1 MDIRKVKKLME
12 LLEESGMAEIEIKE
26 GEESV
31 KISRYGASPAP
42 SLMPP
47 QSLVPQQPVSTP
59 APVATSPVVP
69 AENQTSGQSIVSPMV
84 GTFYSAPS
92 PTAKP
97 FVTIGQ
103 KINQG
108 DTVGIIEAMKIM
120 NQIEADQSGTVTE
133 ILIKDGEAV
142 EFGQPLIVSNELN
155 KESLNSESGGN
166 CAENPQSL

>member
-31 KISRYGASPAP
+31 KISRYGASSAP
-42 SLMPP
+42 SLTPV
-47 QSLVPQQPVSTP
+47 QSFVPQQPVSTP
-59 APVATSPVVP
+59 APVATSPVVT
-69 AENQTSGQSIVSPMV
+69 AENQTSDQSIVSPMV

-142 EFGQPLIVSNELN
+142 EFGQPLIVIE
-155 KESLNSESGGN
+155 
-166 CAENPQSL
+166 

>member
-12 LLEESGMAEIEIKE
+12 LLEESGMSEIEIKE

-31 KISRYGASPAP
+31 KISRYGNSPAP
-42 SLMPP
+42 A
-47 QSLVPQQPVSTP
+47 QQPIQSFVQQQ
-59 APVATSPVVP
+59 APVSSAPTS
-69 AENQTSGQSIVSPMV
+69 QTASPNEQPQETGQSVTSPMV

-97 FVTIGQ
+97 FVSIGQ

-120 NQIEADQSGTVTE
+120 NQIESDQSGTVVE
-133 ILIKDGEAV
+133 ILVKDGEAV
-142 EFGQPLIVSNELN
+142 EFGQSLIVVE
-155 KESLNSESGGN
+155 
-166 CAENPQSL
+166 

>member
-31 KISRYGASPAP
+31 KISRFGASPAP
-42 SLMPP
+42 L
-47 QSLVPQQPVSTP
+47 QSPVQSFIQQQPVVNS
-59 APVATSPVVP
+59 APVATTSAEP
-69 AENQTSGQSIVSPMV
+69 AENQTSDQSIVSPMV

-97 FVTIGQ
+97 FVTVGQ

-120 NQIEADQSGTVTE
+120 NQIEADQSGTVVE

-142 EFGQPLIVSNELN
+142 EFGQPLIVIE
-155 KESLNSESGGN
+155 
-166 CAENPQSL
+166 

>member
-42 SLMPP
+42 SLLPA

-59 APVATSPVVP
+59 APVATSPVVT
-69 AENQTSGQSIVSPMV
+69 AENQTSDQSIVSPMV

-142 EFGQPLIVSNELN
+142 EFGQPLIVIE
-155 KESLNSESGGN
+155 
-166 CAENPQSL
+166 

>member
-42 SLMPP
+42 PLMPA

-59 APVATSPVVP
+59 APVATSPEVT
-69 AENQTSGQSIVSPMV
+69 AENQTSDQSIVSPMV

-142 EFGQPLIVSNELN
+142 EFGQPLIVIE
-155 KESLNSESGGN
+155 
-166 CAENPQSL
+166 

>member
-12 LLEESGMAEIEIKE
+12 LLEESGMSEIEIKE

-31 KISRYGASPAP
+31 KISRYGNSPAP
-42 SLMPP
+42 AQHPI
-47 QSLVPQQPVSTP
+47 QSFVQQQAPVSSVPSSQT
-59 APVATSPVVP
+59 ASPNEQP
-69 AENQTSGQSIVSPMV
+69 QETGQSVTSPMV

-97 FVTIGQ
+97 FVSIGQ

-120 NQIEADQSGTVTE
+120 NQIESDQSGTVVE
-133 ILIKDGEAV
+133 ILVKDGEAV
-142 EFGQPLIVSNELN
+142 EFGQSLIVVE
-155 KESLNSESGGN
+155 
-166 CAENPQSL
+166 

>member
-12 LLEESGMAEIEIKE
+12 LLEESGMSEIEIKE

-31 KISRYGASPAP
+31 KISRYGNSPAP
-42 SLMPP
+42 SQHPI
-47 QSLVPQQPVSTP
+47 QSFVQQQAPVSS
-59 APVATSPVVP
+59 APTS
-69 AENQTSGQSIVSPMV
+69 QTASPNEQPQETGQSVTSPMV

-97 FVTIGQ
+97 FVSIGQ

-120 NQIEADQSGTVTE
+120 NQIESDQSGTVVE
-133 ILIKDGEAV
+133 ILVKDGEAV
-142 EFGQPLIVSNELN
+142 EFGQSLIVVE
-155 KESLNSESGGN
+155 
-166 CAENPQSL
+166 

>member
-12 LLEESGMAEIEIKE
+12 LLEESGMSEIEIKE

-31 KISRYGASPAP
+31 KISRYGNSPAP
-42 SLMPP
+42 AQHPI
-47 QSLVPQQPVSTP
+47 QSFVQQQAPVSS
-59 APVATSPVVP
+59 APTS
-69 AENQTSGQSIVSPMV
+69 QTASPNEHPQETGQSVTSPMV

-97 FVTIGQ
+97 FVSIGQ

-120 NQIEADQSGTVTE
+120 NQIESDQSGTVVE
-133 ILIKDGEAV
+133 ILVKDGEAV
-142 EFGQPLIVSNELN
+142 EFGQSLIVLE
-155 KESLNSESGGN
+155 
-166 CAENPQSL
+166 

>member
-12 LLEESGMAEIEIKE
+12 LLEESGMSEIEIKE

-31 KISRYGASPAP
+31 KISRYGNSPAP
-42 SLMPP
+42 AQHPI
-47 QSLVPQQPVSTP
+47 QSFVQQQAPVSS
-59 APVATSPVVP
+59 APTS
-69 AENQTSGQSIVSPMV
+69 QTASPNEQPQETGQSVTSPMV

-97 FVTIGQ
+97 FVSIGQ

-120 NQIEADQSGTVTE
+120 NQIESDQSGTVIE
-133 ILIKDGEAV
+133 ILVNDGEAV
-142 EFGQPLIVSNELN
+142 EFGQSLIVVE
-155 KESLNSESGGN
+155 
-166 CAENPQSL
+166 